1 MTLQR
6 RPPQTEVGVRELHD
20 QLSRYLRSVQEDGT
34 EVFVTMR
41 GKRVARIVPIDH
53 VDADPLAELR
63 ARGIVGE
70 TKGPLRIEEL
80 GDPVK
85 PIGEGGPISD
95 FVSELRD

>member
-53 VDADPLAELR
+53 LDADPLAELR

-70 TKGPLRIEEL
+70 AKGPLQIEDL
-80 GDPVK
+80 GEPVK
-85 PIGEGGPISD
+85 LTGQGPSTADIVSD
-95 FVSELRD
+95 LRD